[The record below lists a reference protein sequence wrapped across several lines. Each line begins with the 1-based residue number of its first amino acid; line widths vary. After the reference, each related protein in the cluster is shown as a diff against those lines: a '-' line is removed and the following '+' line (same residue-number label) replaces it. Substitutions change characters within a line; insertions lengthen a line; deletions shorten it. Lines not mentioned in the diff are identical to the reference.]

1 MPLISIRRCA
11 EVFSAQ
17 RCFQALRLINRHALL
32 LGPLLVATFAIVAGW
47 IASDYG
53 AQYLFRDNEHLDYFG
68 LCDPGYPC
76 IWKSARLH
84 SALYATALMGLV
96 WTLFVLIES
105 WDQDSKE
112 RHPVEKFDVVL
123 PGVILLGLIMVAAVL
138 LNGYEPSGVVAVLAL
153 SLLGFLVGL
162 VIVSVITKLGLGL
175 SKWLGIHQMWTFLV
189 LSILVAIGAAYLP
202 VVTPAKA
209 IFIALAAVVIVYCAF
224 EIAKAHYRFPLALAI
239 ALALMAGAVIPKFKY
254 QFPGLE
260 SYYEQWRVLPE
271 GAPKIAQPAPTPL
284 LDPRQTLE
292 AWLTRQPQG
301 TSDRKLVV
309 VAASGGA
316 YRASFWS
323 TIVLDCLTSHP
334 DLPHFDR
341 AIRLMT
347 GASGGMVGNA
357 YFAASR
363 IPPAD
368 GPAPAAAPVQAS
380 AACKSI
386 SAPSRGTVENHLH
399 HDLQE
404 RQRQRPLM
412 LASAATDSLTPVV
425 ARLIGKDMLYAFF
438 WEPNLED
445 RGVVLE
451 QEWTTLQLTFAELER
466 GEREGWRPSL
476 IVSPYL
482 VESAKPMF
490 ISNLNLEGI
499 ITGKLAEEFFR
510 TFPGARDRFRLATAV
525 RMSSSFPLISPA
537 VRLPLPNRDRVVDAG
552 YFDNFGITA
561 AAMFLRDKDV
571 QEFIKNNNLQVI
583 LIRILA
589 FANEELAP
597 PSRVILQLQQFA
609 EQITSPLEGALAARE
624 TRGRFAND
632 LLLEGLEHTYE
643 NRFHQFQFVARKTRA
658 SFSWHLQKQDLEDM
672 RANLSDSKNLEE
684 LKRLV
689 QVWSRKAAQ

>member
-1 MPLISIRRCA
+1 MEESPYPARDGTLQEMGSVHRSTQVLYTDILVIREGAMPLISIRRCA

-112 RHPVEKFDVVL
+112 RHPVEKVDVVL

-209 IFIALAAVVIVYCAF
+209 IFIALATVVIVYCAF
-224 EIAKAHYRFPLALAI
+224 EIAKAHYRFPLVLAI

-271 GAPKIAQPAPTPL
+271 GAPKTAQPAATPL

-292 AWLTRQPQG
+292 AWLSRQPQG

-380 AACKSI
+380 LQVDQCSFARHGREP
-386 SAPSRGTVENHLH
+386 SASR
-399 HDLQE
+399 
-404 RQRQRPLM
+404 
-412 LASAATDSLTPVV
+412 LAGAAT
-425 ARLIGKDMLYAFF
+425 
-438 WEPNLED
+438 
-445 RGVVLE
+445 
-451 QEWTTLQLTFAELER
+451 
-466 GEREGWRPSL
+466 
-476 IVSPYL
+476 
-482 VESAKPMF
+482 
-490 ISNLNLEGI
+490 
-499 ITGKLAEEFFR
+499 
-510 TFPGARDRFRLATAV
+510 
-525 RMSSSFPLISPA
+525 
-537 VRLPLPNRDRVVDAG
+537 
-552 YFDNFGITA
+552 TA
-561 AAMFLRDKDV
+561 AADV
-571 QEFIKNNNLQVI
+571 GKCRNRF
-583 LIRILA
+583 
-589 FANEELAP
+589 
-597 PSRVILQLQQFA
+597 SH
-609 EQITSPLEGALAARE
+609 
-624 TRGRFAND
+624 TRGGAADRQGHALCFFLGAKSR
-632 LLLEGLEHTYE
+632 GS
-643 NRFHQFQFVARKTRA
+643 RRRARAGMDHAAIDVCRTRTR
-658 SFSWHLQKQDLEDM
+658 
-672 RANLSDSKNLEE
+672 RA
-684 LKRLV
+684 
-689 QVWSRKAAQ
+689 